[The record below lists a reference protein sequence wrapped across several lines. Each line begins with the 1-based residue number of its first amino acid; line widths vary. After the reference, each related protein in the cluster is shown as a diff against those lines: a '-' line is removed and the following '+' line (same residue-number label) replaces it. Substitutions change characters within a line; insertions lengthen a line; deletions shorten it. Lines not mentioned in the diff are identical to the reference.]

1 MALSTLK
8 STQNP
13 GPGAEGGSSGSTP
26 WALIF
31 GLWSLPALLSAS
43 QAYVRQSGEI
53 NWAWALLLQLPAWWI
68 WALFTPIVLR
78 LAVRYPVGAG
88 AWARPVARH
97 WGIGTLFVLA
107 YIILQ
112 APFGIWREGR
122 SVTLDAYVSALG
134 GGLLFQYLSQLL
146 IYFGILGIGHAV
158 LYQRRLAW
166 SERQAVVLEAE
177 LGAARLQ
184 ALRTQL
190 QPHFLF
196 NTLHTVG
203 GFVRTDQK
211 AEAIETLSGL
221 SGLLRFTLD
230 NLDRSRVPL
239 HWEIEALERYLAIE
253 EIRFQDRLSVSRS
266 VDPAAANVLVPAL
279 ILQPLVEN
287 AIKHGFGPGTD
298 SLSIELEARVDEDR
312 LIIEL
317 TDDGQ
322 GVSADFDLDAATG
335 VGLRLTRSRLES
347 LHPGEHTFRID
358 RLEPRGARVHLQ
370 VPAEADETP

>member
-1 MALSTLK
+1 MNSM
-8 STQNP
+8 QDP
-13 GPGAEGGSSGSTP
+13 GPGAEGGSPETTP

-68 WALFTPIVLR
+68 WALFTPAILR

-88 AWARPVARH
+88 TWARPLARH
-97 WGIGTLFVLA
+97 WGIGTLFVLG
-107 YIILQ
+107 YIVLQ

-122 SVTLDAYVSALG
+122 SVTLDSYVSALG

-146 IYFGILGIGHAV
+146 IYFGLLGIGHAV

-166 SERQAVVLEAE
+166 RERQSVVLEAE

-184 ALRTQL
+184 ALRAQL

-203 GFVRTDQK
+203 GLVRADQK
-211 AEAIETLSGL
+211 AEAIETLTGL

-253 EIRFQDRLSVSRS
+253 EIRFQDRLSVSRRIE
-266 VDPAAANVLVPAL
+266 PAAANILVPAL

-287 AIKHGFGPGTD
+287 AIKHGFSADTTTLD
-298 SLSIELEARVDEDR
+298 
-312 LIIEL
+312 IEL
-317 TDDGQ
+317 TGQ
-322 GVSADFDLDAATG
+322 IIGDRLVIVLSDNGKGVPIGFDPKKAPG

-347 LHPGEHTFRID
+347 LHPGTHTFRIEARD
-358 RLEPRGARVHLQ
+358 PRGATVHIE
-370 VPAEADETP
+370 VPAEADETS